1 MTKTRIYK
9 HMKSST
15 KLLEKFL
22 GEAPL
27 LIDTANEQFSG
38 LSEAQINWKPSEEK
52 WSIGECLDHL
62 AAAHKLYNSKI
73 KELQPFVEHPG
84 EGSLKFKHT
93 FSGRTILK
101 YVDPNSTNRTKTFKV
116 FKPSVKQI
124 NTNVIRSFCE
134 EVEAMISF
142 AEQLQGANLRKIKI
156 SSPVTKLL
164 RMNIG
169 DALLINHYHD
179 KRHLNQAE
187 KILNDTNF
195 PK

>member
-1 MTKTRIYK
+1 
-9 HMKSST
+9 MKSST

-52 WSIGECLDHL
+52 WSIGECLEHL
-62 AAAHKLYNSKI
+62 VITHRLYNSKI
-73 KELQPFVEHPG
+73 KELQPLFEDSG

-93 FSGRTILK
+93 FSGRMILK
-101 YVDPNSTNRTKTFKV
+101 YVDPNSTTRSKTFKV
-116 FKPSVKQI
+116 FKPSMRQI
-124 NTNVIRSFCE
+124 NTNIIRSFCE

-142 AEQLQGANLRKIKI
+142 AEQLQGADLRKIKI
-156 SSPVTKLL
+156 SSPVSKLL
-164 RMNIG
+164 RMNVG
-169 DALLINHYHD
+169 DALLINLYHD

-187 KILNDTNF
+187 KILNETNF